1 MLSKFRKDI
10 RIHSWLEFRRRSHFL
25 SARLVVLTA
34 NNLLKV
40 IMTVKYFLHSIL
52 RNQFCKVERNILRMK
67 PLTAQMCVNWQEN
80 LLSRPSGI

>member
-1 MLSKFRKDI
+1 MLSKVRKDI
-10 RIHSWLEFRRRSHFL
+10 RMHSWLEFRRRSHFL

-52 RNQFCKVERNILRMK
+52 MSNHFSKAQRNILRMK
-67 PLTAQMCVNWQEN
+67 PFRVTAQM
-80 LLSRPSGI
+80 SK

>member
-52 RNQFCKVERNILRMK
+52 SNHFSKVQRNILRMK
-67 PLTAQMCVNWQEN
+67 PFRVTAV
-80 LLSRPSGI
+80 LLQHKCQNEMPV